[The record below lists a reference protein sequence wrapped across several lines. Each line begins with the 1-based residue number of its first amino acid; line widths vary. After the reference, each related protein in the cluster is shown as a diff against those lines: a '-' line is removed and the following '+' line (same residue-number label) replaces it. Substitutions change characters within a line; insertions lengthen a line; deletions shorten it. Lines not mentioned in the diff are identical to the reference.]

1 MVYDN
6 NHGGNYGKY
15 FVQQLQVPDG
25 AVPEDFKP
33 IYETFAR
40 RILWMDGDVC
50 PGAFQMN
57 TAWYHSIPER
67 DPLFGE
73 HTHSD
78 TDELIGFFGSDP
90 EHPYELNAVLEFTL
104 AGETHRLSKSTM
116 IFVPAG
122 LSHNPLRILEVKKP
136 IFHFSVVKTAKYD
149 GRETYK

>member
-6 NHGGNYGKY
+6 NNGGEYGKY
-15 FVQQLQVPDG
+15 FVQRLQVPDG

-33 IYETFAR
+33 IYATFAK

-67 DPLFGE
+67 DPLFD
-73 HTHSD
+73 THVHDD

-90 EHPYELNAVLEFTL
+90 VHPYELNAVLEIDL
-104 AGETHRLSKSTM
+104 GGETHRLDKTTL
-116 IFVPAG
+116 IYVPAG
-122 LSHNPLRILEVKKP
+122 LPHNPLRIIEVKKP
-136 IFHFSVVKTAKYD
+136 IFHFSVVRTAKYD
-149 GRETYK
+149 GSGTYK